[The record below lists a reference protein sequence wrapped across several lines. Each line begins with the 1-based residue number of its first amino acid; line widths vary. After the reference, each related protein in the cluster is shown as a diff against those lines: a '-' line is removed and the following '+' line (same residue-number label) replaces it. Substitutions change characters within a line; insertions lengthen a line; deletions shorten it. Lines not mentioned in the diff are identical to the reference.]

1 MPSLTREQL
10 DEERAV
16 ETLTVDEMM
25 DGFRQLY
32 NSMAGDPCLD
42 DLASAIKDLMIE
54 LDDRRN
60 LAMLVA
66 AEEDQ
71 ELRCKSLH

>member
-1 MPSLTREQL
+1 MPSLSRGRLE
-10 DEERAV
+10 EERTV

-25 DGFRQLY
+25 EGFRQLY
-32 NSMAGDPCLD
+32 HSMAGDPCLD
-42 DLASAIKDLMIE
+42 DLAGVIKDLMIE

-66 AEEDQ
+66 AEEDH